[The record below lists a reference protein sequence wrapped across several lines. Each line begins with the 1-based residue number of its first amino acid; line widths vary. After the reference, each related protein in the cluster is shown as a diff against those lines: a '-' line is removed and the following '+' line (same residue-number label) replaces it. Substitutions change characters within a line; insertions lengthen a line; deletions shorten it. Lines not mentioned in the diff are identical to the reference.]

1 METNLLVARTEIKV
15 RFCEVDAMGIV
26 WHGNYLKFFEDGRDA
41 FGKEFDL
48 DFVELYSSQGY
59 LTPLVTA
66 NCDYKRP
73 LRLQEKAIVETTFV
87 PTEAAKIIFD
97 YKIYRDTSNGRE
109 LLTTGKTI
117 QVFLKDGELSI
128 TNPDCYQQWKEKWLY
143 KKG

>member
-1 METNLLVARTEIKV
+1 METNLLVARTEVKV

-48 DFVELYSSQGY
+48 DFVDLYNSQGY
-59 LTPLVTA
+59 LTPIVTV

-73 LRLQEKAIVETTFV
+73 LRLQEKAIIETTFV

-97 YKIYRDTSNGRE
+97 YKIFRDTSSGSE
-109 LLTTGKTI
+109 LLTSGRTI
-117 QVFLKDGELSI
+117 QVFLKNGELSI